1 MTRNIIGLVIVLLLS
16 GCASIISSTTTKMA
30 DNLTQA
36 ILNQNDLET
45 VKAGAPS
52 YLIMIDGLIEG
63 DPKNTRLLLSGSK
76 LYSSY
81 NSAFVD
87 DELRSKKM
95 ADRSF
100 SYAKIALCIELPRI
114 CNGIDLKLNE
124 YIETLSSADKS
135 DLPVL
140 HGFASAWAGWIQSNT
155 DNWNAIA
162 NIPKLKASF
171 ERSVELDESF
181 DNGNGHVFLGVL
193 ASQIPPSLGGKPEEG
208 RMHFEK
214 AIEISGG
221 HNLMINVL
229 MAQHYARLIFDQE
242 LHDELL
248 NTTLSKSSEFP
259 GYTLINTLAKQQ
271 AQVLLDESADF
282 F

>member
-1 MTRNIIGLVIVLLLS
+1 MTRNIIGLAIALLLT

-45 VKAGAPS
+45 VRAGAPA

-63 DPKNTRLLLSGSK
+63 EPRSIKLLLSGSK

-81 NSAFVD
+81 RSAFVD
-87 DELRSKKM
+87 DQQRSKNM

-100 SYAKIALCIELPRI
+100 GYAKTALCIELAKI
-114 CNGIDLKLNE
+114 CNGLSLKLGE
-124 YIETLSSADKS
+124 FEATLSSANKD

-140 HGFASAWAGWIQSNT
+140 YAFASAWAGWIQSNT

-162 NIPKLKASF
+162 DIPKLKASF
-171 ERSVELDESF
+171 VRSIELDETF
-181 DNGNGHVFLGVL
+181 DDGSGHVFLGVL
-193 ASQIPPSLGGKPEEG
+193 ATQIPPSLGGKPEEG
-208 RMHFEK
+208 RTHFNR
-214 AIEISGG
+214 AIEISNG
-221 HNLMINVL
+221 HNLMIKVL
-229 MAQHYARLIFDQE
+229 MARHYARLVFDQE

-248 NTTLSKSSEFP
+248 NSVLSEPSEYP

-271 AQVLLDESADF
+271 AQALLDESAEF